1 MNIIPSPDEPGVLAV
16 NVFTVRPENQQALID
31 TIRSAGDPADVPG
44 LRAMHLL
51 RSLDGT
57 QASNHMQRESE
68 EAFAAA
74 TATDAFIAATRE
86 RVHTLIE
93 RAGPGRAGTR
103 SSTCPGA
110 RKHP

>member
-1 MNIIPSPDEPGVLAV
+1 MNIIPSPDEPGLLAV
-16 NVFTVRPENQQALID
+16 NVFTVRPENQQALIE
-31 TIRSAGDPADVPG
+31 TICSAGDPADVPG

-57 QASNHMQRESE
+57 QVINHMQWESE

-93 RAGPGRAGTR
+93 RAGPNRYEVIDLSR
-103 SSTCPGA
+103 S
-110 RKHP
+110 R